1 MNIQNI
7 IRYIMG
13 QIIKKI
19 NSGLNIE
26 HWDIILRHNEFY
38 VLNGFYHVLSISS
51 GLFSFFCIE
60 HKMRIPRWHISDIS
74 PWALAKLEVP
84 TIFLKDRKAYFRV
97 ESAIPPN
104 MAKNMP
110 D

>member
-1 MNIQNI
+1 
-7 IRYIMG
+7 MG

-51 GLFSFFCIE
+51 GLFSFFASNI
-60 HKMRIPRWHISDIS
+60 R
-74 PWALAKLEVP
+74 
-84 TIFLKDRKAYFRV
+84 
-97 ESAIPPN
+97 
-104 MAKNMP
+104 
-110 D
+110 